1 MKSLDIAFEN
11 IALDDCSSH
20 QVKIEYTGGIQ
31 RGRLQGRTH
40 TVTVAYSSLSKKL
53 QSIHRL
59 GGKIV
64 NVSISRFQV
73 DLAEVDTQDSDVDHE
88 IACIPEA
95 IAEIA
100 QTHGQPIELEV
111 AVATTET
118 IDQVG
123 HDGSTSPEMAVIITE
138 DIVETIPEVIAEPEI
153 IAEELE
159 VIAEEPAIIAESE
172 VIAAPEIISEIASE
186 IIDVI
191 AENTAAVEELTVV
204 APKKSKSS
212 SAIAAKPKKS
222 RTSTKASHGFS
233 KRDTKSQIQELQ
245 AIPDVIEASEQ
256 IEESK
261 PEQSSETV
269 AEIIEVIETSEPVVL
284 EPVISEITAEE
295 ITASTPESSSTPKSL
310 AKSKKSKVANK
321 SGHGFNKSKGDR

>member
-159 VIAEEPAIIAESE
+159 VIAESE

-204 APKKSKSS
+204 APEKSKSS